1 MFRVVTLFAFIVVAS
16 ASEGKT
22 LRLYIIFGS
31 VMLSFSSVSVFE
43 QANFQAEE
51 VNNLCFGAIFAMP
64 QFGPSAAFC
73 LLTKCLGHLDTNE
86 TKHLIHRLLNAF
98 VTLASTRNL

>member
-31 VMLSFSSVSVFE
+31 VILSFSSVSVFE

-86 TKHLIHRLLNAF
+86 TRHLIHRLLNAF
-98 VTLASTRNL
+98 CYSC